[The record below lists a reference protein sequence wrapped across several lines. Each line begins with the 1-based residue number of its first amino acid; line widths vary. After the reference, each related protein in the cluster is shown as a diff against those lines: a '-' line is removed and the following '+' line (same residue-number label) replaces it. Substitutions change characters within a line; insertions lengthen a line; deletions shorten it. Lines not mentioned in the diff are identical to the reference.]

1 MNTEF
6 KYFHWAI
13 PKVDHEL
20 YGLYDLFD
28 NHLFLLSYDFET
40 IWELKRY
47 IKSKTILEIV
57 DFSDQI
63 EDIKNKV
70 DNSVVEKWG
79 ITNPPRHLFGDVK
92 SLSDAYIDKILHQ
105 QKFVIK
111 NPELMPN
118 NFDMDDYKIDLQKQI
133 FFLHYCLYQALNV
146 YQFDKN
152 SFFYEHLL
160 KSAELSESYDDLMN
174 IFLDISDMGDRDKQ
188 STMLSY
194 MKNESL
200 LYE

>member
-1 MNTEF
+1 M
-6 KYFHWAI
+6 
-13 PKVDHEL
+13 
-20 YGLYDLFD
+20 
-28 NHLFLLSYDFET
+28 T
-40 IWELKRY
+40 I
-47 IKSKTILEIV
+47 
-57 DFSDQI
+57 
-63 EDIKNKV
+63 
-70 DNSVVEKWG
+70 
-79 ITNPPRHLFGDVK
+79 
-92 SLSDAYIDKILHQ
+92 
-105 QKFVIK
+105 
-111 NPELMPN
+111 
-118 NFDMDDYKIDLQKQI
+118 KIDLQKQI

-146 YQFDKN
+146 YQYDKN